1 MGYRKADEVLPK
13 EIIELIQQYVD
24 GQSIYIPRR
33 ADNRQGWGANTQTRQ
48 EILDRDRAIYHD
60 FLDGWKVSELACK
73 YYLSEKSIQRIVR
86 TMKKKRLRSSDG
98 AEDMFWRGY
107 ECVQSDRE

>member
-33 ADNRQGWGANTQTRQ
+33 ANHRSEWGARTRTKQ
-48 EILDRDRAIYHD
+48 EMMIRDRAIYND
-60 FLDGWKVSELACK
+60 FLSGCKTSELACK

-86 TMKKKRLRSSDG
+86 KAVTSNEL
-98 AEDMFWRGY
+98 
-107 ECVQSDRE
+107 